1 MKLRRPNLNEIALL
15 LAAALFFAAAAC
27 AAYYDLTVNG
37 GM

>member
-1 MKLRRPNLNEIALL
+1 MKLRWPSLNEIALL